1 MPDKVR
7 EETHSIRDGLYEA
20 MKSHTKVQ
28 IYSAGTYRGIAGF
41 VTGISHGMIN
51 LEGETE
57 DGIQVKHYI
66 RISDVKRLSVYGVG
80 DK

>member
-1 MPDKVR
+1 MHDKVR

-20 MKSHTKVQ
+20 LKSHTKVQ

-41 VTGISHGMIN
+41 VTGISHGIIN

-57 DGIQVKHYI
+57 DGVQVKHYI
-66 RISDVKRLSVYGVG
+66 RISDVKRLSVYGAG
-80 DK
+80 DR

>member
-1 MPDKVR
+1 MSDKVK

-28 IYSAGTYRGIAGF
+28 IYSAGTYRVIAGR
-41 VTGISHGMIN
+41 VTSISHGMIN

-57 DGIQVKHYI
+57 DGVPVKHYI
-66 RISDVKRLSVYGVG
+66 RIRDVKRLSVYG
-80 DK
+80 DENK

>member
-1 MPDKVR
+1 MSDRVK

-28 IYSAGTYRGIAGF
+28 IYSAGTYRGIAGR
-41 VTGISHGMIN
+41 VTSIAHGTVN

-57 DGIQVKHYI
+57 DGIPVKHYI
-66 RISDVKRLSVYGVG
+66 RISDVKRLSVYG
-80 DK
+80 DENK

>member
-20 MKSHTKVQ
+20 LKSHTKVQ
-28 IYSAGTYRGIAGF
+28 IYSAGTYRGIAGR
-41 VTGISHGMIN
+41 VTSISHGMIN

-57 DGIQVKHYI
+57 DGVPVKHYI
-66 RISDVKRLSVYGVG
+66 RISDVKRLSVYGDG
-80 DK
+80 DR

>member
-1 MPDKVR
+1 MPDKVK
-7 EETHSIRDGLYEA
+7 EETHSIRDGLYDA

-28 IYSAGTYRGIAGF
+28 IYSAGTYRGIAGY

-57 DGIQVKHYI
+57 DGIRVKHYI
-66 RISDVKRLSVYGVG
+66 RISDVKRLSVYGEES
-80 DK
+80 K

>member
-7 EETHSIRDGLYEA
+7 VETHSIRDGLYEA